1 MEYTK
6 EENLAYNIHLIKT
19 KKFKKN
25 CIKINFKSLINNE
38 EITYRNMLINVLLE
52 SNMPIIVD
60 AFSVFDKL
68 RYVGFPNESTPV
80 LILKYMITV

>member
-25 CIKINFKSLINNE
+25 CIKINFKSLINKE

-52 SNMPIIVD
+52 STKNYPSKRLLDIKSEELYGVNVSANTSI
-60 AFSVFDKL
+60 S
-68 RYVGFPNESTPV
+68 GN
-80 LILKYMITV
+80 

>member
-25 CIKINFKSLINNE
+25 CIKINFKSLINKE
-38 EITYRNMLINVLLE
+38 EITYRNMLINVLL
-52 SNMPIIVD
+52 
-60 AFSVFDKL
+60 
-68 RYVGFPNESTPV
+68 
-80 LILKYMITV
+80 

>member
-25 CIKINFKSLINNE
+25 CIKINFKSLINKE
-38 EITYRNMLINVLLE
+38 EE
-52 SNMPIIVD
+52 
-60 AFSVFDKL
+60 
-68 RYVGFPNESTPV
+68 RYFCSKEKEEVGRDCFE
-80 LILKYMITV
+80 